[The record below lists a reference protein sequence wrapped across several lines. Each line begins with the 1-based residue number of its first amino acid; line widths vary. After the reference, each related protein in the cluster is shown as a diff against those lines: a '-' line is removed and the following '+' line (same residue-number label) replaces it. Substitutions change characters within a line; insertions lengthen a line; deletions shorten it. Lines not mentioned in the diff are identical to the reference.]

1 MLDEGRGGLLLREIV
16 DISLAG
22 RAPKQEPTL
31 VALALLCHYRPR
43 WLPDA
48 KEVRKLRDAEGLNEE
63 EYAQKMSLISRYA
76 DLKHAAFAAIL
87 KVCRIPTHLFT
98 FVKFSKMISQEFN
111 KSDGW
116 GRAMRSAIAKWYTSK
131 GAKELAMHITKY
143 PQRAG
148 YSHRDLLRLSH
159 PHASEGRSQ
168 EETLVYDQLFHYA
181 CTGQLSA
188 QKRHLPM
195 DQDAPAAKRGRCDYE
210 ITPEMVEAENASQ
223 AIRLINAVVEAKSYN
238 ACEPAAEKRCAE
250 LIREHGLVR
259 EHMPTELLNSTAV
272 WAALLE
278 KMPMTALIRNLSVLS
293 THGLIAA
300 DEKYCISYVESVIAK
315 LTDEA
320 AIQKARIHPVS
331 VLLAAATYNKGRGFR
346 GSLEW
351 SVNKRVEA
359 ALNKA
364 FLKAFKNVEPTGKR
378 YCLAID
384 VSGSMCSPVGGGSGV
399 ISCREASIAMS
410 KVECMAFQ
418 DKFVPLP
425 FKKGARLA
433 DMVRLTERLPFGNTD
448 CALPMLWASEKHKK
462 FDVFIVFT
470 DCETWA
476 GKFPKICQ

>member
-1 MLDEGRGGLLLREIV
+1 M
-16 DISLAG
+16 
-22 RAPKQEPTL
+22 
-31 VALALLCHYRPR
+31 
-43 WLPDA
+43 
-48 KEVRKLRDAEGLNEE
+48 
-63 EYAQKMSLISRYA
+63 
-76 DLKHAAFAAIL
+76 
-87 KVCRIPTHLFT
+87 
-98 FVKFSKMISQEFN
+98 
-111 KSDGW
+111 
-116 GRAMRSAIAKWYTSK
+116 
-131 GAKELAMHITKY
+131 
-143 PQRAG
+143 
-148 YSHRDLLRLSH
+148 
-159 PHASEGRSQ
+159 
-168 EETLVYDQLFHYA
+168 
-181 CTGQLSA
+181 
-188 QKRHLPM
+188 
-195 DQDAPAAKRGRCDYE
+195 
-210 ITPEMVEAENASQ
+210 PEMVEAENDSQ
-223 AIRLINAVVEAKSYN
+223 AIRLINAVVEAKSYS

-278 KMPMTALIRNLSVLS
+278 KTPMTALIRNLSVLS

-300 DEKYCISYVESVIAK
+300 DEKYCSSYVDSVVAK

-320 AIQKARIHPVS
+320 AIQKARIHPVC

-462 FDVFIVFT
+462 FDVFMVFT

-476 GKFPKICQ
+476 GKVSHCRQCRCQDPSVQGVAEVPQQDGIPDAKLVVMGMTSTNFTIADPSDPGMLDVCGFDSAIPELVRSFVLGQL